1 MKEQKTI
8 QQQINEVTLEVCDMV
23 AANYKGKV
31 PHRILVARRIAK
43 GMHYN
48 NGMQIKMGLAQLVK
62 LSDKYLPG
70 VLQVEISLKK

>member
-1 MKEQKTI
+1 MEEQKTI
-8 QQQINEVTLEVCDMV
+8 QQQINEATLEVCDMV
-23 AANYKGKV
+23 AGNYKGKV

-62 LSDKYLPG
+62 LSDKR
-70 VLQVEISLKK
+70 LKLAC

>member
-1 MKEQKTI
+1 MEEQKTI
-8 QQQINEVTLEVCDMV
+8 QQKINDVTLEVCDMV

-48 NGMQIKMGLAQLVK
+48 NGVQIKMGLAQLVK
-62 LSDKYLPG
+62 LSEKYLPG
-70 VLQVEISLKK
+70 ALSVEIKLKK